1 MDAGTA
7 RPRHRGF
14 TLIEATLVVAVLA
27 IGLALGLPA
36 MGGVMERHRLTTS
49 MHLVSADMAM
59 ARSTA
64 IMRREAVVVCP
75 GLPDAGCSN
84 DRDWSQGWL
93 VFRDPDGNRQPD
105 APGDLLRASNAP
117 AAGSERLQLTSTRPW
132 LRYQPNGLAAHSN
145 LTVNACAR
153 GQLQGKVVVNRL
165 GRVRTERP
173 KRATACPG

>member
-1 MDAGTA
+1 MDQRQT
-7 RPRHRGF
+7 GF
-14 TLIEATLVVAVLA
+14 TLIEALVVAAILA
-27 IGLALGLPA
+27 ISVGLGLPA
-36 MGGVMERHRLTTS
+36 MGSLIDRHRLTPS

-84 DRDWSQGWL
+84 DRDWSHGWL

-105 APGDLLRASNAP
+105 DPGDVLRASQAP
-117 AAGSERLQLTSTRPW
+117 TGGSGHLRLTSTRHL
-132 LRYQPNGLAAHSN
+132 LRYQPTGLAAHSN

-173 KRATACPG
+173 KGDVACP